1 MTRISEHTATARTID
16 YDGTVTELGEVR
28 VELNLDESQSPY
40 GEATLDAAFPADEA
54 TLAATDP
61 RIHRG
66 LRLLLEMRE
75 SVGDPVIVS
84 EITAD
89 HTGSVAAM
97 TAAYGPALTPAKVT
111 AQYFTAWNDTEVR
124 PGGAISVNL
133 LLTGRDLD
141 HEQQRMTFTAQ
152 TDEALAQA
160 YRLVSTTAETSG
172 TLTVR
177 GTVNYALA
185 KVGAVLLSGATDA
198 TIVEAEAIIWAPAT
212 SAWDYVSGV
221 AEAAG
226 LVVRCDERRRWTLTP
241 RSENRPEAVVLNRF
255 TQAREQIELASGLWA
270 DAVVVRYTWNDAT
283 TGAQKVRYDTAS
295 DLSSPIVVVE
305 IDRDTP
311 YPGPGAAQY
320 WLNRLRG
327 RGRVF
332 ELEGVSDYTIRP
344 GMGMTASL
352 PLTPAQVGWIEAV
365 SWALPDDR
373 ATIRTRGS
381 ADATPNAIDLWP
393 DGLTIDQLTGVIDSL
408 VTAGV

>member
-1 MTRISEHTATARTID
+1 
-16 YDGTVTELGEVR
+16 
-28 VELNLDESQSPY
+28 
-40 GEATLDAAFPADEA
+40 
-54 TLAATDP
+54 
-61 RIHRG
+61 
-66 LRLLLEMRE
+66 MRE
-75 SVGDPVIVS
+75 SVGDPVILS
-84 EITAD
+84 EITTD

-97 TAAYGPALTPAKVT
+97 TATYGPALTPAKVT
-111 AQYFTAWNDTEVR
+111 VQYFTAWNETEVR

-133 LLTGRDLD
+133 LLTARGLD
-141 HEQQRMTFTAQ
+141 HEQQNMTFTAQ

-198 TIVEAEAIIWAPAT
+198 TIVEAEAIIWDPGT
-212 SAWDYVSGV
+212 SAWDYIRGV

-241 RSENRPEAVVLNRF
+241 RSENRPESIVLSDF

-270 DAVVVRYTWNDAT
+270 DAVVVQYTWNDAA
-283 TGAQKVRYDTAS
+283 TGDQKVRYDIAS
-295 DLSSPIVVVE
+295 DTSSPVVVVE

-311 YPGPGAAQY
+311 YPGPGAARY

-332 ELEGVSDYTIRP
+332 ELEGVGDYTIRP
-344 GMGMTASL
+344 GMGFTASL
-352 PLTPAQVGWIEAV
+352 PITPAQVGWVEAV
-365 SWALPDDR
+365 SWSLPEDR
-373 ATIRTRGS
+373 SSIRTRGS
-381 ADATPNAIDLWP
+381 ADAVPNAIDLWP
-393 DGLTIDQLTGVIDSL
+393 VGLKIDQLTGKINTL
-408 VTAGV
+408 ITAGA